1 MMPSLDLRLDDH
13 AARERI
19 RTSLGESLLVEASA
33 GTGKTTEL
41 IARIVSVLASGAT
54 TIDRIVAVTFT
65 NKAAGEL
72 KLRLRQELDRA
83 RDTAGTEGERKN
95 IEEALEHLE
104 EASIGTIHSFC
115 AQILRE
121 RPVEAVVDPAFEEL
135 SEQQSSR
142 IYERAFRA
150 WIQRKLAEGAPALRR
165 ALVRLAARSSGESG
179 PPIDQLKYAA
189 WKLIEWR
196 DHPAPWRQAPFDRDS
211 EIDGLIEQV
220 KLIGEAA
227 SLCTKPFDN
236 LVKSLRP
243 AQAVVTWIQRSEA
256 ATRGRDYDSL
266 ESFLIKLLGDLKKDT
281 KKGSGFFAESLPREQ
296 VVEARGQLI
305 ANLEKFQAAADADL
319 AATLRNEMWDLVV
332 RYNEL
337 KRRAGKLD
345 FVDLLILA
353 RDLVRGN
360 AEVRRYLQ
368 QRFTHIFIDEFQDTD
383 PLQAEIL
390 LLLTSDDAAQAD
402 WHAVVPKPGKLFVVG
417 DPKQSV
423 YKFRRADV
431 VLYRGI
437 RDALAARG
445 VGVVQLTTSF
455 RALRPLQECVNAAFH
470 SEMKDDAEA
479 GQAAYSPLHG
489 DTPAIE
495 NQPSV
500 IALPVPRPYGNT
512 RISKIAI
519 DECLPATIVGFVE
532 WLVRESGWK
541 VRDPEDPGRLLPV
554 TERQICILF
563 RRFTNYGRDVTRD
576 YVKDLEAREIPHLLV
591 GSKSYHSREEIETLR
606 AALTAVEWPD
616 DELSVFAALKGSLFG
631 ISDSTLLR
639 FRHRYQRLHP
649 FVEIPLPDGRGSE
662 GELRAEGEF
671 QAGGELR
678 AERELRAEGEV
689 RAGGEFQP
697 GGEFLAVG
705 HALRLLAELHRR
717 RNRRPIADTVNSLLE
732 ATRAHAGFALRPAGH
747 QVLANVYRMSDLA
760 RGFELSGGISFRG
773 FVEELDAQSE
783 KAESSEAPV
792 LEEGA
797 EGVRIMTVHAAKGLE
812 FPIVILADMNANLAA
827 GDPDRYV
834 DARRQ
839 LCATRL
845 LRCAPWELRDHE
857 AQERLRERA
866 EGVRVAYVA
875 ATRARDLLV
884 VPAVG
889 DEERDGWLGPL
900 NKAIYPGRD
909 GYRNATRAMGC
920 PEFGDS
926 SVIDRPF
933 YTREEHS
940 VRPGAHSPQQGRHSV
955 VWWDPRR
962 LKLHAPAN
970 LGLRQEEILT
980 GDAADTESPS
990 MAAYKAWIEKREQV
1004 AAAAQAKRFEV
1015 FTASDTS
1022 GSPTDFEVEVSIES
1036 IEKKLGRPSGAR
1048 FGTLVHTILRDA
1060 ALDADHAALASL
1072 AAVHGRLL
1080 GGTPEEIEHAT
1091 KAAAA
1096 ALNHP
1101 LLARARQ
1108 AARVHREYPIVLKL
1122 DESKV
1127 LEGMIDLVFEAEGV
1141 WNIIDFK
1148 TDADLASSRAHYKR
1162 QLQWYS
1168 VAISRLNR
1176 RPVRAYLMSI

>member
-1 MMPSLDLRLDDH
+1 MPSLDPRLDDR
-13 AARERI
+13 AARQRI

-41 IARIVSVLASGAT
+41 IARIVAVLASGAT
-54 TIDRIVAVTFT
+54 TIDHIVAVTFT

-72 KLRLRQELDRA
+72 KLRLRQELDSA
-83 RDTAGTEGERKN
+83 RDTAGTEVERKN
-95 IEEALEHLE
+95 IEDALEHLE

-142 IYERAFRA
+142 IYERAFRS
-150 WIQRKLAEGAPALRR
+150 WIQRKLSEGAPALRR
-165 ALVRLAARSSGESG
+165 ALVRLAARGSGESG
-179 PPIDQLKYAA
+179 PPMDQLKYAA

-196 DHPAPWRQAPFDRDS
+196 DHPAPWRQVAFDRDS
-211 EIDGLIEQV
+211 EVDRLVEDV

-227 SLCTKPFDN
+227 ALCAKPFDN

-256 ATRGRDYDSL
+256 ATRGRDYDTL

-281 KKGSGFFAESLPREQ
+281 KKGSGFFAQSVPREQ
-296 VVEARGQLI
+296 VVAARGQLI
-305 ANLEKFQAAADADL
+305 ANLETFQAAADADL
-319 AATLRNEMWDLVV
+319 AAALRTEMWDLVV
-332 RYNEL
+332 RYDEL

-368 QRFTHIFIDEFQDTD
+368 QRFTHVFIDEFQDTD

-390 LLLTSDDAAQAD
+390 LLLTSDDPAQSD
-402 WHAVVPKPGKLFVVG
+402 WHSVVPKPGKLFVVG

-437 RDALAARG
+437 RDALEARG

-455 RALRPLQECVNAAFH
+455 RALRPIQECVNAAFH
-470 SEMKDDAEA
+470 AEMQDDAEA
-479 GQAAYSPLHG
+479 GQAAYTPLHG

-495 NQPSV
+495 NQPCI
-500 IALPVPRPYGNT
+500 IALPVPRPYGNQ
-512 RISKIAI
+512 RVSKIAI
-519 DECLPATIVGFVE
+519 DECLPATIIGFVE

-541 VRDPEDPGRLLPV
+541 VRDPEDPERLLPV
-554 TERQICILF
+554 SERHICLLF

-591 GSKSYHSREEIETLR
+591 GSKSFHSREEIETLR
-606 AALTAVEWPD
+606 AALTAIEWPD
-616 DELSVFAALKGSLFG
+616 DELSVFAALKGSLFAIG
-631 ISDSTLLR
+631 DSTLLR
-639 FRHRYQRLHP
+639 YRHQCGRLHP
-649 FVEIPLPDGRGSE
+649 FNPLADGE
-662 GELRAEGEF
+662 NLEPEF
-671 QAGGELR
+671 R
-678 AERELRAEGEV
+678 S
-689 RAGGEFQP
+689 
-697 GGEFLAVG
+697 VG
-705 HALRLLAELHRR
+705 DALRLLADLHRQ

-747 QVLANVYRMSDLA
+747 QVLANIYRVSDLA

-773 FVEELDAQSE
+773 FVEELEAQSE
-783 KAESSEAPV
+783 KADSSEAPV

-797 EGVRIMTVHAAKGLE
+797 EGVRLMTVHAAKGLE

-834 DARRQ
+834 DAKLH

-845 LRCAPWELRDHE
+845 LRCAPWELREHD

-866 EGVRVAYVA
+866 EGMRVAYVA

-889 DEERDGWLGPL
+889 DEERDGWLAPL
-900 NKAIYPGRD
+900 NKAIYPARD
-909 GYRNATRAMGC
+909 RYRGATPARGC

-933 YTREEHS
+933 HTREELS
-940 VRPGAHSPQQGRHSV
+940 VRPGMHVPQQGQYSV
-955 VWWDPRR
+955 VWWDPRK

-980 GDAADTESPS
+980 ADASEIESSS
-990 MAAYKAWIEKREQV
+990 MSAYKAWVAQRERV
-1004 AAAAQAKRFEV
+1004 AAMAQAKQFDV
-1015 FTASDTS
+1015 FAASETS
-1022 GSPTDFEVEVSIES
+1022 SSPKDFEVEVSIES
-1036 IEKKLGRPSGAR
+1036 IEKIAGRPTGAR

-1060 ALDADHAALASL
+1060 ALDADDAALASL

-1080 GGTPEEIEHAT
+1080 GATPEEIEHAT
-1091 KAAAA
+1091 KAGAA
-1096 ALNHP
+1096 ALSQP
-1101 LLARARQ
+1101 LLEKVRRAT
-1108 AARVHREYPIVLKL
+1108 RVHREYPIMLKL
-1122 DESKV
+1122 DEARV
-1127 LEGMIDLVFEAEGV
+1127 LEGVIDLVFESDGA
-1141 WNIIDFK
+1141 WNIVDFK
-1148 TDADLASSRAHYKR
+1148 TDADLASNRAHYKR

-1168 VAISRLNR
+1168 LAISRLNKM
-1176 RPVRAYLMSI
+1176 PARAYLLSL

>member
-1 MMPSLDLRLDDH
+1 MPSLDPRLDDR

-54 TIDRIVAVTFT
+54 TIDHIVAVTFT

-72 KLRLRQELDRA
+72 KLRLRQELDSA
-83 RDTAGTEGERKN
+83 RDTAATEGQRKY

-165 ALVRLAARSSGESG
+165 ALVRLAARSTGESG
-179 PPIDQLKYAA
+179 APIDQLKYAA

-196 DHPAPWRQAPFDRDS
+196 DHPAPWRQVAFERDS
-211 EIDGLIEQV
+211 EIDGLVEQV
-220 KLIGEAA
+220 KLMGEAA
-227 SLCTKPFDN
+227 ALCAKPFDN

-256 ATRGRDYDSL
+256 ATRGRDFDTL

-281 KKGSGFFAESLPREQ
+281 KKGSGFFADSLPREQ

-319 AATLRNEMWDLVV
+319 AAKLRTEMWDLVV
-332 RYNEL
+332 RYDEL

-360 AEVRRYLQ
+360 ADVRRYLQ
-368 QRFTHIFIDEFQDTD
+368 HRFTHIFIDEFQDTD

-390 LLLTSDDAAQAD
+390 LLLTSDDPEQSD

-470 SEMKDDAEA
+470 SEMQDDADA
-479 GQAAYSPLHG
+479 GQAAYSPLFG

-495 NQPSV
+495 NQPSL
-500 IALPVPRPYGNT
+500 IALPVPRPYGSS
-512 RISKIAI
+512 RVSKTAI

-541 VRDPEDPGRLLPV
+541 VRDPEDPERLLPV

-576 YVKDLEAREIPHLLV
+576 YVKDLEAREIQHLLV
-591 GSKSYHSREEIETLR
+591 GSKSFHSREEIETLR
-606 AALTAVEWPD
+606 AALTAIEWPD
-616 DELSVFAALKGSLFG
+616 DELSVFAALKGSLFA

-639 FRHRYQRLHP
+639 FRHRYERLHP
-649 FVEIPLPDGRGSE
+649 FGRQEGSIE
-662 GELRAEGEF
+662 A
-671 QAGGELR
+671 
-678 AERELRAEGEV
+678 
-689 RAGGEFQP
+689 EFQP
-697 GGEFLAVG
+697 VVD
-705 HALRLLAELHRR
+705 ALGLLAELHRQ

-747 QVLANVYRMSDLA
+747 QVLANVYRVSDLA

-834 DARRQ
+834 DAKQ
-839 LCATRL
+839 HLCATRL
-845 LRCAPWELRDHE
+845 LRCAPWELRDNE

-889 DEERDGWLGPL
+889 DEERDGWLAPL

-909 GYRNATRAMGC
+909 RYRNAARAIGC
-920 PEFGDS
+920 PQFGDS

-940 VRPGAHSPQQGRHSV
+940 VRPGMHSPQEGKHSV

-980 GDAADTESPS
+980 GDAADIESPS
-990 MAAYKAWIEKREQV
+990 MAAYRAWIERREQV
-1004 AAAAQAKRFEV
+1004 AVGAQAKRFEV
-1015 FTASDTS
+1015 FTASERS
-1022 GSPTDFEVEVSIES
+1022 GSPVDFGVEVSIES
-1036 IEKKLGRPSGAR
+1036 VEKRAGRPTGAR
-1048 FGTLVHTILRDA
+1048 FGTLVHTVLRDA
-1060 ALDADHAALASL
+1060 ALDANHAALGAL
-1072 AAVHGRLL
+1072 ATVHGRLL
-1080 GGTPEEIEHAT
+1080 GATPKEIEQAT
-1091 KAAAA
+1091 NAAAA
-1096 ALNHP
+1096 ALSHP
-1101 LLARARQ
+1101 LLTSVRRST
-1108 AARVHREYPIVLKL
+1108 RVHREYPIMLKL

-1127 LEGMIDLVFEAEGV
+1127 LEGVIDLVFEGDGV

-1148 TDADLASSRAHYKR
+1148 TDADLASSRAHYRR

-1168 VAISRLNR
+1168 LAISRLNKR
-1176 RPVRAYLMSI
+1176 QVRAYLLSI

>member
-1 MMPSLDLRLDDH
+1 MPSLGPTLDDR

-54 TIDRIVAVTFT
+54 TIDHIVAVTFT

-72 KLRLRQELDRA
+72 KLRLRQELDCA
-83 RDTAGTEGERKN
+83 RDTAGTEDERKN

-121 RPVEAVVDPAFEEL
+121 RPVEAVIDPAFEEL
-135 SEQQSSR
+135 SEQQSAR

-150 WIQRKLAEGAPALRR
+150 WIQRKLTEGAPALRR
-165 ALVRLAARSSGESG
+165 ALVRLAARNSGEGG

-196 DHPAPWRQAPFDRDS
+196 DHPAPWRQMPFDRGS
-211 EIDGLIEQV
+211 EIDGLVEQV

-227 SLCTKPFDN
+227 SRCAKPFDN

-256 ATRGRDYDSL
+256 ATRGRDYDTL
-266 ESFLIKLLGDLKKDT
+266 ESFLIKLLGDLKKDP

-296 VVEARGQLI
+296 VVQARGQLI
-305 ANLEKFQAAADADL
+305 ANLETFQAAADADL
-319 AATLRNEMWDLVV
+319 AATLRTEMWDLVV
-332 RYNEL
+332 RYDEL

-390 LLLTSDDAAQAD
+390 LLLTSGDPAQSD

-431 VLYRGI
+431 VLYRAI
-437 RDALAARG
+437 RDALASRG

-455 RALRPLQECVNAAFH
+455 RALRPIQECVNAAFQT
-470 SEMKDDAEA
+470 EMQDDAEA

-495 NQPSV
+495 NQPSM
-500 IALPVPRPYGNT
+500 IALPVPRPYGNS
-512 RISKIAI
+512 RVSKTAI

-541 VRDPEDPGRLLPV
+541 VRDPEDPARLLPV
-554 TERQICILF
+554 SERQICILF

-591 GSKSYHSREEIETLR
+591 GSKSFHSREEIETLR
-606 AALTAVEWPD
+606 AALTAIEWPD

-639 FRHRYQRLHP
+639 FRHRFERLNP
-649 FVEIPLPDGRGSE
+649 FDRHEENIE
-662 GELRAEGEF
+662 A
-671 QAGGELR
+671 
-678 AERELRAEGEV
+678 
-689 RAGGEFQP
+689 EFQP
-697 GGEFLAVG
+697 VAE
-705 HALRLLAELHRR
+705 ALRLLAELHRQ

-747 QVLANVYRMSDLA
+747 QVLANVYRVSDLA

-834 DARRQ
+834 DAKRH

-845 LRCAPWELRDHE
+845 LRCAPWELRDHD

-889 DEERDGWLGPL
+889 DEERDGWLAPL
-900 NKAIYPGRD
+900 NKVIYPARD
-909 GYRNATRAMGC
+909 RYRNAVRAIGC

-926 SVIDRPF
+926 SVVDRPF

-940 VRPGAHSPQQGRHSV
+940 VRPGLHSPQQGRHSV
-955 VWWDPRR
+955 VWWDPRK

-980 GDAADTESPS
+980 AGATDAESPS
-990 MAAYKAWIEKREQV
+990 MADYRAWLEKRERV
-1004 AAAAQAKRFEV
+1004 GAAAQVKQFDI
-1015 FTASDTS
+1015 FTASETS
-1022 GSPTDFEVEVSIES
+1022 GSPADFEVEVSIES
-1036 IEKKLGRPSGAR
+1036 IEKTAGRPTGAR

-1060 ALDADHAALASL
+1060 ALDAGHAALSAL

-1080 GGTPEEIEHAT
+1080 GAASEEIEHAT

-1096 ALNHP
+1096 TLNHP

-1108 AARVHREYPIVLKL
+1108 AARVHREYPIMLKL
-1122 DESKV
+1122 DEGKV
-1127 LEGMIDLVFEAEGV
+1127 LEGVVDLAFEADGA
-1141 WNIIDFK
+1141 WNIVDFK

-1168 VAISRLNR
+1168 LAISRLNKM
-1176 RPVRAYLMSI
+1176 PVRAYLLSI